1 MAGICREYRESDR
14 RMIVGPQRAV
24 ICVSFI
30 FIEEIA
36 DAVFNGNAARKGGD
50 KNMSGEYAG
59 NMPGILTFRPE
70 L

>member
-1 MAGICREYRESDR
+1 
-14 RMIVGPQRAV
+14 MIVGPQRAV

-59 NMPGILTFRPE
+59 NIDFSPRAVINYVSPSSQG
-70 L
+70 